1 MPVIARFCGIV
12 IRLLCLRPF
21 GAFLF
26 NVSAATEIII
36 TLPTLEVIQGDA
48 PPVVRRLVLAWA
60 RRHYLELLANTR
72 LILRGQRPLTIAA

>member
-21 GAFLF
+21 GARLHAFYGD
-26 NVSAATEIII
+26 TEIII

-48 PPVVRRLVLAWA
+48 PPVVRRVVLAWA
-60 RRHYLELLANTR
+60 RRHYRELLANTR